1 MALQNLTDENF
12 EKDVMKAGVISCV
25 QFSAEW
31 CNPCK
36 ILKPIMTEISDE
48 MSDQLKFFYMDIDSP
63 PTTPVRFNIRGV
75 PTLILFD
82 KNGEVS
88 AQKVGATSKSNVL
101 AWIKENLIKA

>member
-12 EKDVMKAGVISCV
+12 EKDILKAEVTSCI

-36 ILKPIMTEISDE
+36 ILKPIMIEISDE
-48 MSDQLKFFYMDIDSP
+48 MSDKLKFFYMDIDSQP
-63 PTTPVRFNIRGV
+63 NTPTRFGIRGV

-82 KNGEVS
+82 KNGQVKS
-88 AQKVGATSKSNVL
+88 QKVGATTKSNVL
-101 AWIKENLIKA
+101 AWLKENL

>member
-12 EKDVMKAGVISCV
+12 EKDILKAKVVSCI

-36 ILKPIMTEISDE
+36 ILKPIMVEISDE
-48 MSDQLKFFYMDIDSP
+48 MSDKLKFFYMDNDSQP
-63 PTTPVRFNIRGV
+63 NTPTRFGIRGV

-82 KNGEVS
+82 KNGQVKS
-88 AQKVGATSKSNVL
+88 QKVGATTKSNVL
-101 AWIKENLIKA
+101 AWLKENL

>member
-1 MALQNLTDENF
+1 MALHNLTDEKF
-12 EKDVMKAGVISCV
+12 EKDVLNAGAISCV
-25 QFSAEW
+25 QFSATW
-31 CNPCK
+31 CNPCR

-48 MSDQLKFFYMDIDSP
+48 MSDELKFFYMDIDSQ

-88 AQKVGATSKSNVL
+88 AQKVGATTKSNVL
-101 AWIKENLIKA
+101 TWIKENLIKA